1 MKRKGNVKT
10 LPDRKSG
17 QEVAKQNGQ
26 ASASRYR
33 LEYWHERLF
42 KKTFTRD
49 NARRVVDEWSVRLQ
63 HLGQREAFALG
74 SANASTAAAKAKTIA
89 TFLEANGWAATLAK
103 FKPATATK
111 ITVCTLGEFLA
122 DVGKR
127 SHLKPATIRRYA
139 VRLRKLVG
147 DISKLDAGLSAKARQ
162 KKYDYVN
169 GGHKEWLAMVDAQS
183 LVVLTPESISG
194 WRNAYVAKA
203 GTDPVER
210 KSAERS
216 AATVLRCSRALF
228 SEDVLAVLKVVLPPS
243 PFAGVKLKD
252 PGPQRYHSAV
262 NPEWLL
268 NCAESELRN
277 QHPQQYLALVLCLWG
292 GLRRKEADTLT
303 WAQIDFTAGQIH
315 IRRTEYF
322 EPKTEESQRTVDLA
336 PAVLDILRGFKEGSQ
351 SEFVLD
357 GGDANPAA
365 TYDYYRADCTWR
377 DLHAWLKAHGV
388 LQQKAIHYLRKESG
402 SLVATAFGIEAARQ
416 HLGHRDIRTTSAH
429 YVQKVRRI
437 EVQLPVAKKADDAQA
452 KKVEQ

>member
-1 MKRKGNVKT
+1 MVEM
-10 LPDRKSG
+10 P
-17 QEVAKQNGQ
+17 E
-26 ASASRYR
+26 
-33 LEYWHERLF
+33 WH
-42 KKTFTRD
+42 
-49 NARRVVDEWSVRLQ
+49 VRLA
-63 HLGQREAFALG
+63 HLGRRGWFNLDT
-74 SANASTAAAKAKTIA
+74 ANQAAAVVKARDIHLSLVA
-89 TFLEANGWAATLAK
+89 TGWETTLAK
-103 FKPATATK
+103 YKPATPTK
-111 ITVCTLGEFLA
+111 TTVCTLGEFLT
-122 DVGKR
+122 DVAKR
-127 SHLKPATIRRYA
+127 SHLKPATVRQYG

-147 DISKLDAGLSAKARQ
+147 DIAELEKGLSAKARRR
-162 KKYDYVN
+162 KHDYVN
-169 GGHKEWLAMVDAQS
+169 GGHSAWIAKVDSQALSRLS
-183 LVVLTPESISG
+183 LESVSA
-194 WRNAYVAKA
+194 WRNNYVAKA
-203 GTDPVER
+203 GTDPLKR

-228 SEDVLAVLKVVLPPS
+228 SPDILSVLKVVLPPS

-268 NCAESELRN
+268 ICAESELRQ
-277 QHPQQYLALVLCLWG
+277 QHAQQYLALVLCLWG

-303 WAQIDFTAGQIH
+303 WAQIDFAAGQIH

-322 EPKTEESQRTVDLA
+322 EPKTEESQRVVDLA

-377 DLHAWLKAHGV
+377 ELHAWLKSHGI
-388 LQQKAIHYLRKESG
+388 LQQKAIHALRKESG
-402 SLVATAFGIEAARQ
+402 SLVATSFGIEAARQ

-437 EVQLPVAKKADDAQA
+437 EVQLPVTKKTDEPHA
-452 KKVEQ
+452 KKVEN